1 MKKVFQILS
10 VVLMS
15 AISVSAM
22 AADAADVLSKLKS
35 RIAPDKRTA
44 IFDVKSTT
52 AGKQVT
58 VTGTVGFQEQKD
70 AISKELADNGFTNV
84 QNKVNVA
91 ALQNDDCHKFFYRT
105 DYAMLQKSSRHT
117 PLYCHIHFS
126 VHSLADIQ
134 ELIQEFIR
142 PFGHVENLLLLF
154 EILLVPV
161 GEIYF

>member
-22 AADAADVLSKLKS
+22 AADAAGVLSKLKS

-84 QNKVNVA
+84 QNKVNVLYNA
-91 ALQNDDCHKFFYRT
+91 VPEGKKWALVKLSVASMRCEGKHAGEMATQGIMGQPVRVLDCTSDWYRV
-105 DYAMLQKSSRHT
+105 QT
-117 PLYCHIHFS
+117 P
-126 VHSLADIQ
+126 D
-134 ELIQEFIR
+134 
-142 PFGHVENLLLLF
+142 N
-154 EILLVPV
+154 
-161 GEIYF
+161 